1 MDSYSEEADFDYE
14 DVIDCLKQFIYQP
27 TIKNIFEELEMT
39 PQDILKSA
47 DKNLIDAEE
56 DESLVDYCKRYI
68 NFLLIIK
75 ITKNYRK
82 EVEKKN
88 EKEEIQG
95 LEDKTIEDSKFL
107 KGFKS
112 ALEDGDINK
121 ILGLVI
127 RYSTIPV
134 EIRESPTGELK
145 LTPAQLTRYQAYV
158 KSYDDDLKVQ
168 LDKYGNIINKKYSSK
183 SKNETGYEE
192 NNIEDN
198 GKLGREKINS
208 ERSVPK
214 YNDSSNK
221 GEAPKDNINK
231 DDENIVSKIKK
242 EEFSHDKEYYKNF
255 ILTSKKHNEEY
266 IRKHPEDE
274 KAIILFKRENV
285 SIEEY
290 FEAVRFYNKINSH
303 IIAWT
308 GGVRLKARDFKSK
321 EEMIEAYN
329 SKLKK

>member
-1 MDSYSEEADFDYE
+1 MDSYNEEADFDFE
-14 DVIDCLKQFIYQP
+14 DVIECLKQFIYKP
-27 TIKNIFEELEMT
+27 KIKNIFEELEMT
-39 PQDILKSA
+39 PQDILENA
-47 DKNLIDAEE
+47 DENLIDAEE
-56 DESLVDYCKRYI
+56 DENLVDYCKRYI
-68 NFLLIIK
+68 NFLLVLK
-75 ITKNYRK
+75 ITKNYIK

-88 EKEEIQG
+88 EKEEIIG
-95 LEDKTIEDSKFL
+95 LEDKTVKDSKFL
-107 KGFKS
+107 KGFKN

-134 EIRESPTGELK
+134 EIREIPTGELK

-158 KSYDDDLKVQ
+158 KSYEDDLKAQ
-168 LDKYGNIINKKYSSK
+168 LDKYGNILSKKYADK
-183 SKNETGYEE
+183 SKVEETDSKEKSITDNEEE
-192 NNIEDN
+192 EKKEEDI
-198 GKLGREKINS
+198 KQ
-208 ERSVPK
+208 
-214 YNDSSNK
+214 
-221 GEAPKDNINK
+221 NINK
-231 DDENIVSKIKK
+231 DVENKTFETKK

-303 IIAWT
+303 IISWV